1 LQKNNIFLSFSSP
14 IICLY
19 NQLAN
24 ENSQLKQRV
33 NQLESQVNEAEE
45 SLKALDAE
53 NRRNIAKIAKLENDN
68 YRLQQAAD
76 RSVCGRV
83 AARRSEA
90 ALKNVQ

>member
-1 LQKNNIFLSFSSP
+1 MSNIQQVEQRN
-14 IICLY
+14 

-33 NQLESQVNEAEE
+33 NQLESQVNETNRKYLSKEE

-76 RSVCGRV
+76 RAVCQRCTM
-83 AARRSEA
+83 RS
-90 ALKNVQ
+90 N